1 MEARVIRRSAPI
13 LLAVSAILLSGWAQA
28 QPQRDEAD
36 PIAAVLQDVPAAV
49 EEPPPAPGLVTPN
62 VATPLTPAPI
72 VEPPPAPGADGEAE
86 AEAAQTP
93 ALPKEEPPVGD
104 PTKRVRH
111 TAAVIQALDKITAET
126 MRFEA
131 RVGRPI
137 RYKGLVFTVRA
148 CETSAYDEPMRD
160 AAAFLEIRAE
170 PKSQSEQRP
179 SRQVFRGWMFA
190 SAPAVH
196 ALEHPVY
203 DAWLIGCK
211 AARPRARG

>member
-1 MEARVIRRSAPI
+1 MRTAAVAAAAAV
-13 LLAVSAILLSGWAQA
+13 LAGVAAA
-28 QPQRDEAD
+28 QPGPERESAD
-36 PIAAVLQDVPAAV
+36 PIAAVLQDVPPAV
-49 EEPPPAPGLVTPN
+49 EEPPPAPGVVTPN
-62 VATPLTPAPI
+62 VATPSVPVT
-72 VEPPPAPGADGEAE
+72 VVPPPGSVVEEEDSEESEPEVASPPQE
-86 AEAAQTP
+86 TP
-93 ALPKEEPPVGD
+93 PAGD

-148 CETSAYDEPMRD
+148 CETSAPEEPMRD
-160 AAAFLEIRAE
+160 AAAFMEIRAE